1 MLPIILKHE
10 SIVAFSLCIQS
21 RAPRV
26 FLERRTILQLWTN
39 TWSTQ
44 TFSLCLGWK
53 YFFVSVIKK
62 EMSHLWPSEWKVQS
76 PLWCDCTK
84 LHFLI
89 SLPLYHTPHC
99 PLSSRHG
106 VKRGVMWLCYW
117 LNFGRCWA
125 QCSLLLMLLLLLSCC
140 NFKIDSSVCWTI
152 TMQSQAHRLV
162 A

>member
-1 MLPIILKHE
+1 MKASTPRCFQPLYSESCSEGIFGAQDNPTTVDKYMIYANIFTMFRIKILFCVCDKERDE
-10 SIVAFSLCIQS
+10 SSLTIWMEGTVTIMMRLHKAAF
-21 RAPRV
+21 
-26 FLERRTILQLWTN
+26 
-39 TWSTQ
+39 
-44 TFSLCLGWK
+44 
-53 YFFVSVIKK
+53 
-62 EMSHLWPSEWKVQS
+62 
-76 PLWCDCTK
+76 
-84 LHFLI
+84 FLI